1 MKMNKELFEKVK
13 SAKSAEE
20 LLTLAKENNI
30 EMTVEDATKIF
41 SKLNSPDSELSDD
54 ELDNVSGG
62 GCGPDDPQVDFWGY
76 CSNFE
81 RKSYN
86 TSDARGCGYCTYC
99 YKYDG
104 KKYCSATNRRNY
116 DPEGGENWTDD

>member
-62 GCGPDDPQVDFWGY
+62 GCGEYHY
-76 CSNFE
+76 CPVCGAEPLWSSNGDGGVNI
-81 RKSYN
+81 RCL
-86 TSDARGCGYCTYC
+86 GCGAILDHDSDTGVYTV
-99 YKYDG
+99 KQ
-104 KKYCSATNRRNY
+104 
-116 DPEGGENWTDD
+116 